1 MNQPTLDHLPI
12 DSTKLGRF
20 MTVIYDNDTT
30 PLDMV
35 IITIIAATG
44 CTVEEATIEAW
55 EAQAYGKAPIHF
67 ATQTECQLVATKMLS
82 IGVHANVQPEWE
94 E

>member
-1 MNQPTLDHLPI
+1 MNQPTLEHLSI

-30 PLDMV
+30 PVEAV
-35 IITIIAATG
+35 IIAIMEATS
-44 CTVEEATIEAW
+44 CSAEEANIETW
-55 EAQAYGKAPIHF
+55 EVDAYGKAPIHF
-67 ATQTECQLVATKMLS
+67 ATETECQVVATKMLS

-94 E
+94 D